1 SPSAMFYVSRGRAVP
16 LARTGNASAVRLIHH
31 KLGYKVAK
39 NKQKGVV
46 ERDKDGRPVA
56 RMREK
61 SASIFR
67 ALPASSL
74 GHELFESTEP
84 GRVEVDRPL
93 MNPMELGTGVL
104 TRFDDKDPTAP
115 MSAFGVPKHMLLEFR
130 ILGAPCSVTT
140 TTTLSLVRALE
151 ESKTRPAHV
160 VLNGREGSGKSFLL
174 LQAAQ
179 YASASRSWITIYVP
193 RARTLV
199 DGSTPYSYSL
209 STQTYL
215 QPRAARVLLQR
226 IGRANAHL
234 LPHMRMSSTATF
246 SADGGTAVTVREGQ
260 PLTALI
266 ENGSL
271 EDGLHAHAALER
283 LLEELGKQT
292 EYPVLIAVDN
302 FQALAG
308 PTLYRDP
315 QYKMIRPHH
324 LGVPRLLLEYASGKK
339 PLARGMFLGA
349 LTRTD
354 PLFPVSDQLADS
366 LKISPEFG
374 PSPRSVRYRRSTQL
388 ASYLENTIEAPM
400 PKELDP
406 NVSEVEMHA
415 ADLWS
420 GWLAFDPP
428 VYEDNL
434 VPTVTMPEPAPVPA
448 NIWKNMVVAEGQ
460 QSEDVS
466 GRGLFDTE
474 DDVPVDDGK
483 RKKNPPKAKKVQAI
497 PPVKAL
503 RAIRV
508 PSTISIREAAALFE
522 LWLDAG
528 VLRTGGERRVGR
540 RADLM
545 MLDGFRK
552 MKENPEATF
561 RAMESEFGSA
571 TTAKA
576 DEPASRA
583 TGKPALGQ
591 PRWMEKSQETA
602 SPAHD
607 VVEDFVESGM
617 AAGTAQLLE
626 NAFEAT
632 EWSER
637 KAAESKT
644 MISFDEDESSVV
656 VDPSEGSVSTSA
668 RESADG
674 QTERGKEEDI
684 SITDLLAMAKGT
696 DQLNLGDSPE
706 IAELLSAGLRNVME
720 NPKALQNLMGRH
732 LLATPQE
739 EPTAEG
745 GADELFL
752 SKYTESSGNPRAF
765 VWGGLLGSLQTYTN

>member
-1 SPSAMFYVSRGRAVP
+1 MFYVSRGRAVP

-39 NKQKGVV
+39 NKQKRRRARQGWPACRTDARKVCFGGCRASPSFAL
-46 ERDKDGRPVA
+46 ERTCNA
-56 RMREK
+56 LLTWREQ
-61 SASIFR
+61 IFR

-283 LLEELGKQT
+283 LLEEWG
-292 EYPVLIAVDN
+292 N
-302 FQALAG
+302 
-308 PTLYRDP
+308 RRS
-315 QYKMIRPHH
+315 IR
-324 LGVPRLLLEYASGKK
+324 ADC
-339 PLARGMFLGA
+339 
-349 LTRTD
+349 D

-366 LKISPEFG
+366 LRRSPEFG

-428 VYEDNL
+428 LTSGRTWLLPKVNNRKTSLAGPLRHRGRRPRRRWQTEE
-434 VPTVTMPEPAPVPA
+434 EPA
-448 NIWKNMVVAEGQ
+448 Q
-460 QSEDVS
+460 
-466 GRGLFDTE
+466 
-474 DDVPVDDGK
+474 
-483 RKKNPPKAKKVQAI
+483 AKKVQAI

-583 TGKPALGQ
+583 TGTRVGTAAVDGKESGDCKPS
-591 PRWMEKSQETA
+591 PRCGRG
-602 SPAHD
+602 
-607 VVEDFVESGM
+607 FVESGM

-696 DQLNLGDSPE
+696 DQLNLGT
-706 IAELLSAGLRNVME
+706 ALR
-720 NPKALQNLMGRH
+720 LQSCSRPVCGM
-732 LLATPQE
+732 
-739 EPTAEG
+739 
-745 GADELFL
+745 
-752 SKYTESSGNPRAF
+752 
-765 VWGGLLGSLQTYTN
+765 